1 MVLSALFSP
10 FGQLHAR
17 SCGIDSGP
25 YGNNG
30 HCFNNLGSHT
40 MATGKYYQDSDMED
54 RSGLTVG
61 SMWYDKKTNGSW
73 AVGERPRGL

>member
-1 MVLSALFSP
+1 
-10 FGQLHAR
+10 
-17 SCGIDSGP
+17 
-25 YGNNG
+25 
-30 HCFNNLGSHT
+30 